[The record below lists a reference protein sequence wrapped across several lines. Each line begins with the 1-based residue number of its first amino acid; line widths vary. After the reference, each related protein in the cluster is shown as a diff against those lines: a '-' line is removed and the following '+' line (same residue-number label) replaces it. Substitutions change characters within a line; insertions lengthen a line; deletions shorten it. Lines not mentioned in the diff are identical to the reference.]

1 MKKILFVIIILSVL
15 QSCGEKNAVYKP
27 ESSGRI
33 NSITVVLD
41 NKSWDNKIG
50 DKIRALYADEFMGL
64 PQIEERFTL
73 KQMPYET
80 FDGFSRTSRNIIFIN
95 KKSELDYEFQKT
107 NLPTLKFT

>member
-15 QSCGEKNAVYKP
+15 QSCGEKNTVYKP

-50 DKIRALYADEFMGL
+50 DKIRALYADEFLGL

-95 KKSELDYEFQKT
+95 KSLSLTMNFKTT
-107 NLPTLKFT
+107 NLLNLKFT